1 MEDMEQYEGLPP
13 ELIAALVSGSFS
25 EEELADIAAKIQS
38 AESMRDQAFGGGGP
52 QGRQAGSVFVA
63 ANPLEH
69 VGNFMQGYGAM
80 KRGEKYT
87 AEQGKLREAE
97 RGRIQQTID
106 ALRPK
111 PKAPALP
118 GQEDDPSAVYSL

>member
-1 MEDMEQYEGLPP
+1 MMDMENWEGLPP
-13 ELIAALVSGSFS
+13 ELIASLVSGSFT
-25 EEELADIAAKIQS
+25 EEELAEIAAKIQS
-38 AESMRDQAFGGGGP
+38 AEGMRDQAFAAGGGP
-52 QGRQAGSVFVA
+52 QGRQAGNVFVA

-69 VGNFMQGYGAM
+69 VGNAMQGYGAM
-80 KRGEKYT
+80 KRADKYT

-111 PKAPALP
+111 PQNPAGMLD
-118 GQEDDPSAVYSL
+118 EDTQKLIGF